1 MILKKNRQLNFLF
14 LTKCEN
20 FLRKGIKKILE
31 KKERQIKKMITGKEY
46 LSSYSTRKKMDKNV
60 TIEKFK
66 KRSMPSIKGIKL
78 NLLNSRKLFWF
89 LLDIFN

>member
-1 MILKKNRQLNFLF
+1 
-14 LTKCEN
+14 
-20 FLRKGIKKILE
+20 
-31 KKERQIKKMITGKEY
+31 MITGKVY

-66 KRSMPSIKGIKL
+66 KRSTPSIKGIKL